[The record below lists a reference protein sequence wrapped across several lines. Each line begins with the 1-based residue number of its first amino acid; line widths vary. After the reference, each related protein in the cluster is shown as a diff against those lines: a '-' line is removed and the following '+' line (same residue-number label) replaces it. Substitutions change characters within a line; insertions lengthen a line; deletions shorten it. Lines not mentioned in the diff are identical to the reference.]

1 MILLLTNQNC
11 KTMTSDDSFILD
23 WFVNNKPLIHHNIA

>member
-1 MILLLTNQNC
+1 MILLLTNQNS

-23 WFVNNKPLIHHNIA
+23 WFVNNKTINTS